1 MNKITF
7 LNDLE
12 SELRWLPR
20 DEKDKIMYEYE
31 DVFYEGEREG
41 RSEHDILNEMESP
54 KKIAKEIYAQ
64 KAIKNAEYAPNAQ
77 NVTKAVL
84 ATLGLGILSLIIILI
99 PLFFV
104 VIFMIILLLASLVL
118 LLSPIILFVANVMS
132 GFSQFVFIDF
142 LFAFSYT
149 GLGIIFIVFIFK
161 LVEVIYK
168 LILKYLRWNLKL
180 IRGSISA

>member
-54 KKIAKEIYAQ
+54 KKNSERNLCAK
-64 KAIKNAEYAPNAQ
+64 
-77 NVTKAVL
+77 
-84 ATLGLGILSLIIILI
+84 
-99 PLFFV
+99 
-104 VIFMIILLLASLVL
+104 
-118 LLSPIILFVANVMS
+118 
-132 GFSQFVFIDF
+132 
-142 LFAFSYT
+142 SYQ
-149 GLGIIFIVFIFK
+149 
-161 LVEVIYK
+161 EC
-168 LILKYLRWNLKL
+168 
-180 IRGSISA
+180 

>member
-1 MNKITF
+1 
-7 LNDLE
+7 
-12 SELRWLPR
+12 
-20 DEKDKIMYEYE
+20 
-31 DVFYEGEREG
+31 
-41 RSEHDILNEMESP
+41 
-54 KKIAKEIYAQ
+54 
-64 KAIKNAEYAPNAQ
+64 
-77 NVTKAVL
+77 
-84 ATLGLGILSLIIILI
+84 

-132 GFSQFVFIDF
+132 GFSQFVFSDF